1 MWVVLKYKQKEFK
14 TLKRSFFKILGDMP
28 EFYNPKI
35 KYEKFINNKLNV
47 YEKNNNQ
54 SSKNYRAKF

>member
-1 MWVVLKYKQKEFK
+1 MTENLIGAQYDVTKKSKL
-14 TLKRSFFKILGDMP
+14 T
-28 EFYNPKI
+28 
-35 KYEKFINNKLNV
+35 KF